1 MEEEKINKFVK
12 ELPERDARL
21 LLSHILKRI
30 HFLNEQMF
38 SDEQFIQ
45 DMKRAYK
52 AVFEITEQQQ
62 NTIEGPIKVV
72 HILFGDSAAGCFK
85 RALKEMGAD
94 YKDEKVICVRQMFSI
109 GPIWKFNEEVGKQYR
124 YKWMQDNLA
133 DEDGEFDEF
142 EENFNRIVNR
152 ILSIKE
158 DIPIYLWAAE
168 NAEEQTGLR
177 FVVDVLKEKNNDIF
191 VMNTTKGFNELFNK
205 GKRKY
210 SLAHTGELSPDN
222 LQAIYQKQRED
233 QSPLTQQELEQY
245 EKEWLSLTENNEN
258 NETLRIWKNGTV
270 QSVPEDYFDELIITR
285 AKKLHGKRKI
295 KDFFKA
301 ARLIGDVLGHI
312 DLDQYISDTFIN
324 YRLKKL
330 IVNGIFEME
339 GSLEATRLYSV
350 RLKQ

>member
-1 MEEEKINKFVK
+1 
-12 ELPERDARL
+12 
-21 LLSHILKRI
+21 
-30 HFLNEQMF
+30 MF

-258 NETLRIWKNGTV
+258 NETLRIWKT
-270 QSVPEDYFDELIITR
+270 E
-285 AKKLHGKRKI
+285 
-295 KDFFKA
+295 
-301 ARLIGDVLGHI
+301 
-312 DLDQYISDTFIN
+312 QYKVF
-324 YRLKKL
+324 LKTIL
-330 IVNGIFEME
+330 TN
-339 GSLEATRLYSV
+339 LL
-350 RLKQ
+350 